1 MSSTSLR
8 ILNRPIINLL
18 NDHLIDYPTPVNINY
33 LWNFE
38 LFVLG
43 EMQSI
48 SNQNSPNIGGKST
61 PGFDVVVVKKVC
73 GTGKTEI
80 NNILFRIDF

>member
-1 MSSTSLR
+1 VGFSWLHYVC
-8 ILNRPIINLL
+8 NRHNLQYWIFL
-18 NDHLIDYPTPVNINY
+18 NY

>member
-1 MSSTSLR
+1 
-8 ILNRPIINLL
+8 
-18 NDHLIDYPTPVNINY
+18 
-33 LWNFE
+33 
-38 LFVLG
+38 
-43 EMQSI
+43 MQSI

>member
-1 MSSTSLR
+1 
-8 ILNRPIINLL
+8 
-18 NDHLIDYPTPVNINY
+18 
-33 LWNFE
+33 
-38 LFVLG
+38 
-43 EMQSI
+43 MQSI

-61 PGFDVVVVKKVC
+61 PGFDVVVVKKVR